1 MLLLVL
7 YIFYPLDILL
17 DKFSV
22 PIIILSITKIDN
34 CLLRVIEYVFI
45 KFCTR
50 DSISIFGIVFIAFQ
64 SCTMIIAYLVIASS
78 LILNTHLSGY
88 NTLFTK
94 VEEEE
99 KKEGKKKLFPVS
111 RKIFI
116 LMITHKF

>member
-17 DKFSV
+17 DKFSL
-22 PIIILSITKIDN
+22 PIIVLSITKIE
-34 CLLRVIEYVFI
+34 LFIIEYVFI

>member
-99 KKEGKKKLFPVS
+99 KKEGKKKTVS
-111 RKIFI
+111 CIEENI
-116 LMITHKF
+116 YSHDNA